1 MSEVYAPVW
10 PAIRTRP
17 TVTGMRILIRILILC
32 LVLAH
37 GAAAAQAF
45 PARPVRAILGFP
57 PGSTI
62 DIVSRTLAERMAEDL
77 GQPVLVDNR
86 PGAGGTIATQA
97 VARAVPDGYTVM
109 VSGCSA
115 DAIVYWFV
123 MNDRPPMDPFRDF
136 VPVGRL
142 MRDHWIV
149 AASPALGAN
158 TLAEL
163 VALGKAKPGALA
175 YPSVGMGSGQHLQA
189 ERFARRVGIEATHV
203 PYKDSPAADLM
214 AGRLAFTV
222 ISSAAVAPLV
232 KSGKLKGLA
241 VLSSRRIDALPDVPT
256 TAETGYGDL
265 IYNAGICM
273 YAPGATPREVVQRLN
288 VALNN
293 ASAAPSVRQRFA
305 ELGVEPVQG
314 SPEDAARFVT
324 ELMAQVDELRRAVFG
339 KAR

>member
-1 MSEVYAPVW
+1 M
-10 PAIRTRP
+10 RT
-17 TVTGMRILIRILILC
+17 LILC
-32 LVLAH
+32 LLLAH
-37 GAAAAQAF
+37 GAASAQGF
-45 PARPVRAILGFP
+45 PARPVRVLLGVP

-62 DIVSRTLAERMAEDL
+62 DIVSRTLAERMSEDL

-86 PGAGGTIATQA
+86 PGAGGTIVSQA
-97 VARAVPDGYTVM
+97 VARAAPDGHTVM

-149 AASPALGAN
+149 AASPALGAD

-175 YPSVGMGSGQHLQA
+175 YPSIGIGSGQHLQA
-189 ERFARRVGIEATHV
+189 ERFARRVGIDAMHV
-203 PYKDSPAADLM
+203 PYKDSPVADLM

-222 ISSAAVAPLV
+222 IPSAAVAPLV

-241 VLSSRRIDALPDVPT
+241 VLSSHRIDALPDVPT
-256 TAETGYGDL
+256 TAESGYADL

-273 YAPGATPREVVQRLN
+273 YAPGATPREAVQRLN
-288 VALNN
+288 AALNR
-293 ASAAPSVRQRFA
+293 ASAAQSVLQRFA

-314 SPEDAARFVT
+314 SPEDAARFVA
-324 ELMAQVDELRRAVFG
+324 ELMAQVDDLRRTVFG

>member
-1 MSEVYAPVW
+1 VYAPIW
-10 PAIRTRP
+10 PAIRARP
-17 TVTGMRILIRILILC
+17 TVNGMRVLILC
-32 LVLAH
+32 LLLTH
-37 GAAAAQAF
+37 GAAGAQHF
-45 PARPVRAILGFP
+45 PSRPVRAILGFP

-62 DIVSRTLAERMAEDL
+62 DIVSRALAERMADDL

-86 PGAGGTIATQA
+86 PGAGGTIASQA
-97 VARAVPDGYTVM
+97 VARAAPDGYTVM

-115 DAIVYWFV
+115 DAIVYWFI
-123 MNDRPPMDPFRDF
+123 MNDRTPMDPFRDF

-175 YPSVGMGSGQHLQA
+175 YPSVGTGSGQHLQA
-189 ERFARRVGIEATHV
+189 ERFARRVGIDALHV
-203 PYKDSPAADLM
+203 PYKDSPVADLVT
-214 AGRLAFTV
+214 GRLAFTV

-232 KSGKLKGLA
+232 KSGKLRGLA
-241 VLSSRRIDALPDVPT
+241 VLSPQRIDALPDVPT
-256 TAETGYGDL
+256 TAETGYADL
-265 IYNAGICM
+265 VYNAGICM
-273 YAPGATPREVVQRLN
+273 YAPGATPREAVQRLN
-288 VALNN
+288 AALNN

-314 SPEDAARFVT
+314 SPEDAARFIAQ
-324 ELMAQVDELRRAVFG
+324 LMAQVDELRRAVFG